1 MNPMK
6 ENDFLLSGPVAQRLY
21 KAYGG
26 LPILDFHCHLSPR
39 AIYED
44 RTFLSI
50 GELMLSGDHYKWRLM
65 RACGVEEYY
74 VTGDAPWSEKFK
86 RYAACLEQAPGNPM
100 VDWTRMELAD
110 YFGIETPLTPKTA
123 DEIWTEANRVI
134 GAKALSPRKL
144 IASSNVR
151 YIATTD
157 DPADDLT
164 YHEKLRQQGMVHT
177 VVRPTFRGDGLLSIR
192 QEESTAYAG
201 KLGVI
206 AGVTIR
212 SYKDYLEAVSKRL
225 ADFARMDCRLADVG
239 IERFPL
245 RQGSYEQ
252 ADTAFQ
258 KGMAGLN
265 VSDREYDAFL
275 FETLVFLAGECR
287 QRDITLQLHLGAVRN
302 PNTFLYE
309 NLGSDCGGDCMGDPV
324 PPQALCRLLD
334 AINRRSGLPRIILYP
349 LNPAAVEPLVSVA
362 GSFPGVTVGPAWW
375 FNDHLCGIERQLRVF
390 SANLPLAS
398 YPGMV
403 TDSRSFTSYIRHDYF
418 RRIFASYIGQIVE
431 SGRFSEQAAM
441 ETVRR
446 VYFGNAE
453 RIVNRL

>member
-1 MNPMK
+1 MGT
-6 ENDFLLSGPVAQRLY
+6 NDFLLLCPAAQRLY
-21 KAYGG
+21 ESCCE
-26 LPILDFHCHLSPR
+26 LPIIDFHCHLSPR

-74 VTGDAPWSEKFK
+74 VTGDAPWSEKFR

-100 VDWTRMELAD
+100 VDWTRMELAA
-110 YFGIETPLTPKTA
+110 YFGIHTPLTPKTA

-134 GAKALSPRKL
+134 GSKALSPRKF
-144 IASSNVR
+144 IDASNVR

-157 DPADDLT
+157 DPADELSF
-164 YHEKLRQQGMVHT
+164 HQKLRQHGMMRT
-177 VVRPTFRGDGLLSIR
+177 MVRPTFRADNLLTIR
-192 QEESTAYAG
+192 REGSSTYVG

-225 ADFARMDCRLADVG
+225 VDFSRMDCRFIDVG

-245 RQGSYEQ
+245 SQGAFQQSE
-252 ADTAFQ
+252 TAFQ
-258 KGMAGLN
+258 KGVAGLPM
-265 VSDREYDAFL
+265 SDGEYDAFL
-275 FETLVFLAGECR
+275 FETLAFLAGECR
-287 QRDITLQLHLGAVRN
+287 RLDMTLQLHLGAVRN
-302 PNTFLYE
+302 PNSVLYE
-309 NLGSDCGGDCMGDPV
+309 HLGPDCGGDCMGDLV
-324 PPQALCRLLD
+324 PQRALCRLLD
-334 AINRRSGLPRIILYP
+334 AVNKRSGLPRVILYP
-349 LNPAAVEPLVSVA
+349 LNPAMVEPFVSIA

-375 FNDHLCGIERQLRVF
+375 FNDHLCGIDRQLRAF
-390 SANLPLAS
+390 SANLPLGT

-418 RRIFASYIGQIVE
+418 RRIFASYLGQIVE

-441 ETVRR
+441 EVTRR
-446 VYFGNAE
+446 VFYDNAE
-453 RIVNRL
+453 QLVNRL